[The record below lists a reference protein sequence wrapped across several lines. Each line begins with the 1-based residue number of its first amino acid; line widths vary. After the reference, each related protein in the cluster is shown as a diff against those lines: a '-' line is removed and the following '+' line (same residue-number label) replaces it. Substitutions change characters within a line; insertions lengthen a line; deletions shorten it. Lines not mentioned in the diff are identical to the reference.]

1 MGRKWFSAPLATI
14 PPIKPLEV
22 NQEIAGLERRTDL
35 QRKADFLRS
44 INRGLI
50 ALHLAA
56 LLIMLIPPL
65 SAWYSFA
72 ILGSSLLANLIVF
85 YLNRHG
91 FIQVAAR
98 LFCYSFDVV
107 IFVFFLI
114 NFTLTKEIL
123 SAVLFGYFLAL
134 SVLLAGLLIDTR
146 ATFWF
151 AALNTGLILTTFLI
165 VSDTLGTAL
174 RNGFP
179 IIAFLNLIALV
190 SWLYQRSLSRADARL
205 SAARERIMQNELMRR
220 DMAIARDLQRHLYPA
235 PPLVGDELEIA
246 SRSEPARETSGDFY
260 DFIEL
265 GPDTLGLVIAD
276 VTGKSLAAALVMA
289 MTRSTLRGEARRSAS
304 PSEVLYQANQ
314 ILCGDTSVKQLI
326 TAFYG
331 ILNTRTLVLRC
342 ANAGH
347 LFPTLKRAGRIEEIE
362 LCGLPLGARPGTRYD
377 EQTVQLQSG
386 DQLIL
391 ISDGIVEAMNTDRE
405 LFGFERLAETF
416 QRTDAASSQQI
427 LQTIWQAVETFRGT
441 IEQQDDI
448 TLIAI
453 KVGSPQPYPLAV
465 PVAVAAASP

>member
-1 MGRKWFSAPLATI
+1 
-14 PPIKPLEV
+14 
-22 NQEIAGLERRTDL
+22 
-35 QRKADFLRS
+35 
-44 INRGLI
+44 
-50 ALHLAA
+50 
-56 LLIMLIPPL
+56 L
-65 SAWYSFA
+65 S
-72 ILGSSLLANLIVF
+72 LTANLAVF
-85 YLNRHG
+85 YLNRRG
-91 FIQVAAR
+91 FVDLAAKI
-98 LFCYSFDVV
+98 FCYSFNFV
-107 IFVFFLI
+107 IFSLLLI
-114 NFTLTKEIL
+114 NLTVDKDPDGAL
-123 SAVLFGYFLAL
+123 LVAYMLAL
-134 SVLLAGLLIDTR
+134 SVLLAGLLIGSR

-151 AALNTGLILTTFLI
+151 SALNTSLILIPYLI
-165 VSDTLGTAL
+165 VSDTARAALGSS
-174 RNGFP
+174 FP
-179 IIAFLNLIALV
+179 IIGFLYLVALI
-190 SWLYQRSLSRADARL
+190 SWLYQRSLSRADIRL
-205 SAARERIMQNELMRR
+205 NLARERIMQNELMRR
-220 DMAIARDLQRHLYPA
+220 DMAIARDLQRQLYP
-235 PPLVGDELEIA
+235 PPPVVGGELEIA

-304 PSEVLYQANQ
+304 PAEVLYQANQ

-331 ILNTRTLVLRC
+331 ILNTRTMVLRC

-391 ISDGIVEAMNTDRE
+391 ISDGIVEAMNADRE
-405 LFGFERLAETF
+405 LFGFDRLAETF
-416 QRTDAASSQQI
+416 QRTDGASSEQI

-453 KVGSPQPYPLAV
+453 KVGSLQSHEAAV
-465 PVAVAAASP
+465 PMAVAAALP